1 MKISF
6 TRIFAGFF
14 LLINF
19 SACLTSCAQQQEKKN
34 TAASRQKPGATTGQV
49 FEVELDKSFYMTGD
63 AMDDLYITAAVK
75 KGSVLPGT
83 AIDLV
88 KKTSGE
94 KITGTVYKVTNSKH
108 KDIAEGRAGEEVV
121 LYLKLN
127 NDKKFSLGYT
137 GDQYSLVKSGT
148 AVKPGA
154 GNEATARPIVKIDG
168 KPWEYAY
175 VKAYH
180 YTNPSGV
187 TKARPNIMISF
198 TKPNAAL
205 KTQKEEVLQVNIY
218 TVKQQPF
225 SVDQKDMDIAYVGM
239 VNGKEV
245 TYTNN
250 NKDRALPGIVNI
262 TAYTVSGN
270 SAIISGN
277 IQAAAAEYFCKGC
290 PPRKIDISIENLP
303 VELYNN

>member
-6 TRIFAGFF
+6 TGTFAGFF

-19 SACLTSCAQQQEKKN
+19 STYLTSCAQQEKKN
-34 TAASRQKPGATTGQV
+34 TTISTPQPGTTGQQV

-63 AMDDLYITAAVK
+63 AMDDLYITVAVK
-75 KGSVLPGT
+75 KGSVMPGT

-88 KKTSGE
+88 KRASGE
-94 KITGTVYKVTNSKH
+94 KITGTVYKVTNRKH
-108 KDIAEGRAGEEVV
+108 KDIAEGKAGEEVV
-121 LYLKLN
+121 LYLKLK
-127 NDKKFSLGYT
+127 NDKNFSLGYT
-137 GDQYSLVKSGT
+137 GDQYNLVKSGT
-148 AVKPGA
+148 AVSPVATK
-154 GNEATARPIVKIDG
+154 EAARPVVKIDG
-168 KPWEYAY
+168 KVWDYAY

-205 KTQKEEVLQVNIY
+205 TTQKEEVLQVNIY

-225 SVDQKDMDIAYVGM
+225 SVDQKDLDISYVGM

-250 NKDRALPGIVNI
+250 NKDRSLPCVGDI

-277 IQAAAAEYFCKGC
+277 IQVAAAEYFCKGC
-290 PPRKIDISIENLP
+290 PPRKIDISIKNLP